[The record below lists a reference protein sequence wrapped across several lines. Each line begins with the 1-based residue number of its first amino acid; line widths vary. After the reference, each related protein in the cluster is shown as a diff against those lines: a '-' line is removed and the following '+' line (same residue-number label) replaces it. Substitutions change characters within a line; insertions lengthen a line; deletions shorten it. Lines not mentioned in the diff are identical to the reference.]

1 MGTRTGSKGQKERR
15 RFPRKEAK
23 VKVRLSASGSG
34 RTFEAYVPS
43 WDISIGGVFCESEF
57 FVKSGTPLEVTFDL
71 PDVAETIRAR
81 GKVIRQVRE
90 PSGAGG
96 RKGFAIQFTEYI
108 GDAWLAL
115 AGFFLAPEVRRFVTA
130 YRKTG
135 RHNRIRVEQERM
147 VDLIVAWEMNRFE
160 AGRRFFTT

>member
-1 MGTRTGSKGQKERR
+1 MGKRTGSRDQQERR

-23 VKVRLSASGSG
+23 VKVRLSASEAG

-43 WDISIGGVFCESEF
+43 WDISIGGVFLESEF
-57 FVKSGTPLEVTFDL
+57 FVKTGTPLEVMFDL
-71 PDVAETIRAR
+71 PDVSGTIQAR
-81 GKVIRQVRE
+81 GKVVRE
-90 PSGAGG
+90 VRQAEG

-115 AGFFLAPEVRRFVTA
+115 AGFFLAPEVRRFVSA

-135 RHNRIRVEQERM
+135 RHNRIRGEQERM

-160 AGRRFFTT
+160 AGRRFLTT